1 LTRIISFSDGFTS
14 STAPILAGGSL
25 FEEYTILNATLG
37 GTLFTIDSSLYK
49 TAFVDYELIRED
61 SGNTY
66 IQQGSFILAYDSTTW
81 AIVPGNF
88 TGVDMLRDTTES
100 ITNPYEIIL
109 DISSLGVLTYDSG
122 NMGVSYVGTLKLN
135 ITRVA
140 V

>member
-1 LTRIISFSDGFTS
+1 MTRVINFSDGFTS
-14 STAPILAGGSL
+14 STMPTLAGGSL
-25 FEEYTILNATLG
+25 FEEYAILNATLG
-37 GTLFTIDSSLYK
+37 GALFTIDSSLYK

-61 SGNTY
+61 SGDTY
-66 IQQGSFILAYDSTTW
+66 IQQGSFILAYDSAVW

-100 ITNPYEIIL
+100 IANPYEIIL